1 MHYSGVIPVSHQKIQ
16 VLNYPNEDLN
26 YVSADGKAYKK
37 HLQLELEVHRYLM
50 GAQFEDEDHQLDP
63 QKMDVFANIGKFE
76 KKIGLAASDKEVYVV
91 NESIDKE

>member
-37 HLQLELEVHRYLM
+37 HLQLEL
-50 GAQFEDEDHQLDP
+50 
-63 QKMDVFANIGKFE
+63 
-76 KKIGLAASDKEVYVV
+76 
-91 NESIDKE
+91 

>member
-1 MHYSGVIPVSHQKIQ
+1 
-16 VLNYPNEDLN
+16 
-26 YVSADGKAYKK
+26 
-37 HLQLELEVHRYLM
+37 M